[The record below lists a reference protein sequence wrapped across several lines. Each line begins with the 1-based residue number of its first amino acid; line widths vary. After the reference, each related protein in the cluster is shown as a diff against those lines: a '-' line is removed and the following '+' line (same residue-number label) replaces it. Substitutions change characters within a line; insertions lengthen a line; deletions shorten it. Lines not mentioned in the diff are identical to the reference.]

1 MLHVHMHV
9 HLHVHVMNMTV
20 EMDKD
25 MDMDGMWDIRALQE
39 QGEKEEADL
48 PFVWDVTGAQAAVLL
63 MAAI

>member
-1 MLHVHMHV
+1 
-9 HLHVHVMNMTV
+9 MNMTV

-25 MDMDGMWDIRALQE
+25 MDMDGMWDILQE
-39 QGEKEEADL
+39 QGEEADL

>member
-1 MLHVHMHV
+1 
-9 HLHVHVMNMTV
+9 MNMTV

-25 MDMDGMWDIRALQE
+25 MDMDGMWDIRVLQE
-39 QGEKEEADL
+39 QGEEEEADL

>member
-1 MLHVHMHV
+1 
-9 HLHVHVMNMTV
+9 MNMTV

-25 MDMDGMWDIRALQE
+25 MDMDGMWDIRVLQE
-39 QGEKEEADL
+39 QGGEEEEEADL

>member
-25 MDMDGMWDIRALQE
+25 MDMDGMWDIVQKK
-39 QGEKEEADL
+39 GEEADL

>member
-25 MDMDGMWDIRALQE
+25 MDMDGMWDIVQKKGRRQKKHTYPSC
-39 QGEKEEADL
+39 G
-48 PFVWDVTGAQAAVLL
+48 T
-63 MAAI
+63 

>member
-1 MLHVHMHV
+1 
-9 HLHVHVMNMTV
+9 MTV

-25 MDMDGMWDIRALQE
+25 TDMDMDEDVDVGVS
-39 QGEKEEADL
+39 DL